1 MTDNPHNR
9 EAESKEAGF
18 FRELLQA
25 SLAAHR
31 NNQFDRAESGYRKIL
46 ARYPD
51 HAATRDLYGTLL
63 YQTNRLGAAAA
74 NLERAVGLDPGQA
87 PAWNHLGAVRLAQG
101 RPGDALDAFRKAT
114 GADPQN
120 PEAWLNRSRL
130 AGMCSDYADAVL
142 AAREAADRLPDHPA
156 TLARLGAALLAA
168 GRFEEAIAPLEAAS
182 VRAPYDVEPYLHLA
196 ICLKQTAEGQR
207 SQAAL
212 RKAILLAPERAALYP
227 HLSGEPA
234 GNHSSVDLISWSRR
248 AVCLAPRD
256 SGLWAALAAACEAR
270 KLDAPAVTAAKRSLL
285 LIPDG
290 QAAHHCLALPLFRL
304 ERFAE
309 AAKASRY
316 ALLLYPDIAE
326 LYFVAAACAFVFGDP
341 EAGWRYYEA
350 RAGSRIDSARV
361 GLPPAW
367 NGKSVP
373 DHLLVAAEQG
383 VGDEYIF
390 LSRLGCLRGR
400 AREITVECDP
410 RNRRLF
416 ERSFPDFRFID
427 RQLKGREG
435 GAAYFDYGTAVA
447 EHRFD
452 NAILA
457 GSLLA
462 WFVHD
467 TRLAGPVSYLV
478 PDADD
483 VEAWRRYF
491 RARTS
496 LPLIGLCWRGGT
508 TSVARDRLYCD
519 AITMV
524 EGLGPQRGYYVN
536 LVYSL
541 RDGELEQA
549 RNRLGCDIHDP
560 TGIDQKN
567 ELDRLAAMLSALDAV
582 VSVDTAVC
590 PLAAAVGT
598 PTLRLGRGLLYLSDG
613 HDAVLGSC
621 YPLAPRAEP
630 FDMRVCLERA
640 AQKLREIL
648 TSPS

>member
-1 MTDNPHNR
+1 MTDNPYNR
-9 EAESKEAGF
+9 EPESEEAGF

-25 SLAAHR
+25 SLEAHR
-31 NNQFDRAESGYRKIL
+31 KNQFDRAESGYREIL
-46 ARYPD
+46 SRYPD

-63 YQTNRLGAAAA
+63 YQTNRLEAAAA

-101 RPGDALDAFRKAT
+101 RPSDALDAFRKAT
-114 GADPQN
+114 DADPQN

-130 AGMCSDYADAVL
+130 AEMRGDIADAVL
-142 AAREAADRLPDHPA
+142 AARTAVERLPNYPV

-182 VRAPYDVEPYLHLA
+182 VRAPDNVEPYLHLA
-196 ICLKQTAEGQR
+196 ICLKQAAQGQR

-212 RKAILLAPERAALYP
+212 RKALLLAPERAVLYP

-234 GNHSSVDLISWSRR
+234 GEHSSVDLVSWARR

-256 SGLWAALAAACEAR
+256 GGLWAALAAACEAK
-270 KLDAPAVTAAKRSLL
+270 KLDASAVTAAKRSLL
-285 LIPDG
+285 LVPDG
-290 QAAHHCLALPLFRL
+290 HAAHHCLALPLFRL

-309 AAKASRY
+309 AAKTSRH

-326 LYFVAAACAFVFGDP
+326 LYFVAAACAFIFGDP
-341 EAGWRYYEA
+341 ETGWRYYEA

-361 GLPPAW
+361 GLPPTW
-367 NGKSVP
+367 DWKSVP
-373 DHLLVAAEQG
+373 DRLLVAAEQG

-390 LSRLGCLRGR
+390 FSRLGCLQGR

-416 ERSFPDFRFID
+416 QRSFPDFRFID

-435 GAAYFDYGTAVA
+435 REAYFDYGTAVA
-447 EHRFD
+447 ELGFD

-462 WFVHD
+462 RFVQD
-467 TRLAGPVSYLV
+467 ARLLGPLSYLV

-483 VEAWRRYF
+483 VETWRRYF

-496 LPLIGLCWRGGT
+496 LPLIGLCWRGGA
-508 TSVARDRLYCD
+508 SSIARDRLYCD

-541 RDGELEQA
+541 RDGELEQV

-567 ELDRLAAMLSALDAV
+567 ELDRLAAMLSVLDAV

-613 HDAVLGSC
+613 YDAVLGSC
-621 YPLAPRAEP
+621 HPMSPRAEP
-630 FDMRVCLERA
+630 FDMRFCLDRS

-648 TSPS
+648 ISPN